1 LNDVKKI
8 LIIRLSSFG
17 DIVLTYPFINE
28 LRRLYSDAR
37 IEMVSKPQYVDLVKL
52 HPYVDEAIPFDR
64 NMKYYLDSRKYDV
77 VFDLQR
83 NINSRRIAP
92 LGTKVIRVVKES
104 WKKLILVHF
113 KVNLLKETISVY
125 RKYLNALKKFD
136 NRANTDF
143 TTTDLRVIP
152 SDFVSDKYIVL
163 SPSSK
168 HFTKRLPE
176 DKFALLLKD
185 LKIKI
190 VITGDDNETDKE
202 ICRYFETQ
210 FNNSLNLCG
219 KLSFPELTDVI
230 KGAEFVVC
238 NDSGILHLA
247 EALGKKVFVFF
258 GSTVKEFGF
267 FPQLKTTE
275 VEEVMGLK
283 CRPCTHIGRKDC
295 PKGHFKCMNDI
306 DVKQIRLKINEY
318 TE

>member
-1 LNDVKKI
+1 MSDVKKI

-28 LRRLYSDAR
+28 LRRLYPDAA
-37 IEMVSKPQYVDLVKL
+37 IDMVSKPQYTDLVKL
-52 HPYVDEAIPFDR
+52 HPFINEAIPFDM
-64 NMKYYLDSRKYDV
+64 NMKYYLDSRKFDV

-83 NINSRRIAP
+83 NINSRRIIP
-92 LGTKVIRVVKES
+92 SGTKVIRVVKES
-104 WKKLILVHF
+104 WKKLLLVHF
-113 KVNLLKETISVY
+113 KVNLLKEYIPVY
-125 RKYLNALKKFD
+125 KKYLNALKKFD
-136 NRANTDF
+136 DRADTGF
-143 TTTDLRVIP
+143 TKTDLNLKP
-152 SDFVSDKYIVL
+152 NGFVSDKYIVL

-176 DKFALLLKD
+176 SKFALLLKD
-185 LKIKI
+185 LKTKVI
-190 VITGDDNETDKE
+190 ITGDNNETDKE
-202 ICRYFETQ
+202 ICVYFDTQ

-219 KLSFPELTDVI
+219 KLSFPELADVI

-267 FPQLKTTE
+267 FPQLDTSE
-275 VEEVMGLK
+275 VEEVTGLN

>member
-176 DKFALLLKD
+176 DKFSLLLKD
-185 LKIKI
+185 LKTKI

>member
-1 LNDVKKI
+1 MIVVKKI
-8 LIIRLSSFG
+8 LVIRLSSFG
-17 DIVLTYPFINE
+17 DIVLTFPFINE
-28 LRRLYSDAR
+28 LRRLYPEAR
-37 IEMVSKPQYVDLVKL
+37 IEMVTKPQYSDLVKL
-52 HPYVDEAIPFDR
+52 HPFVDEVIPFDR

-83 NINSRRIAP
+83 NINSRRITP
-92 LGTKVIRVVKES
+92 SGTKVIRVVKES
-104 WKKLILVHF
+104 WKKLLLVHF
-113 KVNLLKETISVY
+113 KVNLLKDYIPVY

-136 NRANTDF
+136 DRADTAF
-143 TTTDLRVIP
+143 TMTDLKVK
-152 SDFVSDKYIVL
+152 SSEFVSGKYIVL

-176 DKFALLLKD
+176 SRFALLLKD
-185 LKIKI
+185 LKTKI
-190 VITGDDNETDKE
+190 VLTGDNNETDKD
-202 ICRYFETQ
+202 ICRYFDTQ

-219 KLSFPELTDVI
+219 KLSFPELAGVI
-230 KGAEFVVC
+230 KDTAFVVC

-247 EALGKKVFVFF
+247 ESLGKKVFVFF

-267 FPQLKTTE
+267 FPQLETTE
-275 VEEVMGLK
+275 VGEVTGLK